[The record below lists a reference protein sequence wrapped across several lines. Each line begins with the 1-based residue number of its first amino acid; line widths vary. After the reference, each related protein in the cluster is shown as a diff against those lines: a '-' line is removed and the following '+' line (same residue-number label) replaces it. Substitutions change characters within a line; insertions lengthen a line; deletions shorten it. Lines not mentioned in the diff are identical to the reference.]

1 MSFHSE
7 NKTTD
12 GFLIGNSFLFAS
24 PQAEPEPQSSI
35 AEAEPSTE
43 APLDDSTIDVS
54 IPSEVEAA
62 GSFLF
67 ASGHNHDGHVHD
79 HAQDQSDHSMSE
91 NSSDI
96 DSMPAIDVLESEIT
110 IDDGSSHAKTTTEAI
125 LIESIEISSVV
136 DVKIPSMPADLLETE
151 IAIGNGQD
159 YEYTETTTV
168 ALAADVAEKEP
179 MSISS
184 VVDVKIP
191 SMPADLLEAEIVIAN
206 DQEYTETTTP
216 DALAVQKASENE
228 PVSIISIVDI
238 KIPHMP
244 PEMLF
249 DDKIEA
255 IIREE
260 MEGEVMKMKMNNFNA
275 DPLIDTLNEVE
286 NLSENYAITT
296 IANVDNDEIIRT
308 DSGDEKT
315 TTMPVDLYEQVSNR
329 EHSF

>member
-1 MSFHSE
+1 
-7 NKTTD
+7 
-12 GFLIGNSFLFAS
+12 
-24 PQAEPEPQSSI
+24 
-35 AEAEPSTE
+35 
-43 APLDDSTIDVS
+43 
-54 IPSEVEAA
+54 
-62 GSFLF
+62 
-67 ASGHNHDGHVHD
+67 
-79 HAQDQSDHSMSE
+79 MSE
-91 NSSDI
+91 NFSDI

-216 DALAVQKASENE
+216 DVLAVQKASENE

-255 IIREE
+255 LIREE

-275 DPLIDTLNEVE
+275 DPLIDILNDVE
-286 NLSENYAITT
+286 NLSEDYAITT
-296 IANVDNDEIIRT
+296 ITYNDEIIRT
-308 DSGDEKT
+308 DSGDENT
-315 TTMPVDLYEQVSNR
+315 TTEPVDLYDQVSNR
-329 EHSF
+329 EYSF

>member
-43 APLDDSTIDVS
+43 APLDESTIGVS

-136 DVKIPSMPADLLETE
+136 DVKIPSMPADPLETE

-159 YEYTETTTV
+159 YEYTETV
-168 ALAADVAEKEP
+168 ALAADVVAEKEP

-191 SMPADLLEAEIVIAN
+191 SMPADLLEAEIAIAN
-206 DQEYTETTTP
+206 ERPTLPRVHHQRLRQLVAQLLGRRDP
-216 DALAVQKASENE
+216 PLRADVDDSCDAGHQHERSRDGEGA
-228 PVSIISIVDI
+228 
-238 KIPHMP
+238 P
-244 PEMLF
+244 P
-249 DDKIEA
+249 
-255 IIREE
+255 
-260 MEGEVMKMKMNNFNA
+260 
-275 DPLIDTLNEVE
+275 
-286 NLSENYAITT
+286 
-296 IANVDNDEIIRT
+296 
-308 DSGDEKT
+308 SG
-315 TTMPVDLYEQVSNR
+315 L
-329 EHSF
+329 